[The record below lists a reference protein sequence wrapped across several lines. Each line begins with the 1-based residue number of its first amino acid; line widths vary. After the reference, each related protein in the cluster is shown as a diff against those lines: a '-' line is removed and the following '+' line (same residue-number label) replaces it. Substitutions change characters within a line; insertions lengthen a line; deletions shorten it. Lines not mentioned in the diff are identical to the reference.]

1 MLKSKKL
8 FSYEAALGGVYR
20 GNDVPT
26 QRQTRSKLDVNDM
39 TSNSHS
45 KFPILV
51 AVCLCSLLTGC

>member
-8 FSYEAALGGVYR
+8 FSYEASLGGVYR

-39 TSNSHS
+39 TSNSQ
-45 KFPILV
+45 
-51 AVCLCSLLTGC
+51 